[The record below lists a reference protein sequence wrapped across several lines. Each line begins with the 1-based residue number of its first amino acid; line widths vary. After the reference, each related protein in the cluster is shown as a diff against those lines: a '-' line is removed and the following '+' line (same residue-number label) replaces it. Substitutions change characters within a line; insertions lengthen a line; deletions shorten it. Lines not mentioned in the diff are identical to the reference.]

1 MPLVQQLAVDA
12 LQLVQS
18 DGHGT
23 LQQIA
28 RRAGF
33 LHPREHR
40 GAIGVLRPL
49 AEHVTVEVAGEPD
62 AGREDDAALRPGRV
76 EPAHAAVGKEKDV
89 DHSSTRMRSSSSAAS
104 PKFSFSTARRSCY
117 STPTSRT
124 RGPLA
129 TPAPLRAYHS
139 PSR

>member
-40 GAIGVLRPL
+40 GAIGVLRAL

-76 EPAHAAVGKEKDV
+76 EPAHAAVGKEREV
-89 DHSSTRMRSSSSAAS
+89 DHSSTRMRSRSSAAS
-104 PKFSFSTARRSCY
+104 SKFRSEEH
-117 STPTSRT
+117 TSE
-124 RGPLA
+124 LQ
-129 TPAPLRAYHS
+129 S
-139 PSR
+139 PMYLVCRLL